1 MELEINNS
9 ENKFSDV
16 PLRVKTWCYII
27 LVFAISI
34 SSSITMKLFISWI
47 GCQVLYEFLR
57 MFQVKRN
64 LFITALSLGIVQF
77 SLLYFL
83 NFEPYSLYAA
93 VFLITFLVYFLML
106 KVTVK
111 QGIGIV
117 IGLSLSLLVFPH
129 LLYVR
134 ESAFGI
140 KALVYLVVLTELND
154 VFQYFMGKLFGN
166 HKVMPKIS
174 PNKTWEGVVGGV
186 GLTIV
191 LSIILGYFLLPFTIL
206 IQVILGIV
214 LGVAGFFG
222 DVFMS
227 LLKRKANVKDTGT
240 LLPGHGG
247 LMDRMDSLI
256 FNAPIFFWVL
266 PLFVKS

>member
-1 MELEINNS
+1 MELEVNNS

-16 PLRVKTWCYII
+16 PLRVKTWSYII

-64 LFITALSLGIVQF
+64 LLITALSLGIVQF

-83 NFEPYSLYAA
+83 YFEHYFLYAVA
-93 VFLITFLVYFLML
+93 FLITFLIYFLML

-111 QGIGIV
+111 QGVGIV
-117 IGLSLSLLVFPH
+117 IGLSLSLLIFPH
-129 LLYVR
+129 LLYLR

-140 KALVYLVVLTELND
+140 KALIYLVVLTELND

-174 PNKTWEGVVGGV
+174 PNKTWEGVIGGV
-186 GLTIV
+186 FLTTV
-191 LSIILGYFLLPFTIL
+191 LSTILGYFLLTSTIL
-206 IQVILGIV
+206 IHVILGII
-214 LGVAGFFG
+214 LGVSGFFG

-227 LLKRKANVKDTGT
+227 LLKRKTNMKDTGA

-266 PLFVKS
+266 PLLIKS